1 MRKKKIKFYST
12 REQEELRQKA
22 INKLVDVSKLQIKV
36 KGKVVYGNK
45 GTEDWKV
52 ESKDKKRK
60 VVV

>member
-1 MRKKKIKFYST
+1 MRKKKVKFYST

-52 ESKDKKRK
+52 GEGR
-60 VVV
+60 

>member
-1 MRKKKIKFYST
+1 MRKKKIKFYSI

-45 GTEDWKV
+45 GTEDWEV
-52 ESKDKKRK
+52 EERVSSNRTN
-60 VVV
+60 